1 MSGDGGRLRNLNK
14 NGSKDPLEVRGG
26 KKIHRNCSQV
36 PVAMEMGRSPCT
48 KAHLAWDDFMI
59 RHRTARGKI
68 DLEPLSPKGS

>member
-14 NGSKDPLEVRGG
+14 NGSKDPLEVWGG

-59 RHRTARGKI
+59 GPGQREGK
-68 DLEPLSPKGS
+68 